1 MAARWPAEK
10 RDTAS
15 GSIPLMISII
25 IAFSGLILQ
34 IIFLRGK
41 HFHLERIYGRRF
53 PSLPSQCPAMQR
65 YGMGLIGPTN
75 GGKYRIEL
83 QIRVGPLMSLNF
95 PTLVLHGCVLSILWS
110 SFQDAIIQRVLRRSP
125 TGVNPVPEILRWRA
139 LGQVL

>member
-41 HFHLERIYGRRF
+41 HFHLERLREQNLWEEISF
-53 PSLPSQCPAMQR
+53 PSKP
-65 YGMGLIGPTN
+65 
-75 GGKYRIEL
+75 
-83 QIRVGPLMSLNF
+83 MSR
-95 PTLVLHGCVLSILWS
+95 
-110 SFQDAIIQRVLRRSP
+110 DATIWDGSD
-125 TGVNPVPEILRWRA
+125 WA
-139 LGQVL
+139 Y